1 MSKRR
6 LNERQL
12 NAIVELARPDRGTY
26 EEIAD
31 KIGVSTVTLY
41 KWRQEDAFNE
51 ELKRQ
56 VLRNSVQYLPEVFA
70 SIPKHIIEEGNAAM
84 LRTYLQSLGMLTEKV
99 EVENKSGT
107 DTDVD
112 EMKARIERMRDGKD
126 GEH

>member
-1 MSKRR
+1 MSKRK

-26 EEIAD
+26 EEVAD

-84 LRTYLQSLGMLTEKV
+84 LRTYLQSPDYFPY
-99 EVENKSGT
+99 S
-107 DTDVD
+107 DV
-112 EMKARIERMRDGKD
+112 
-126 GEH
+126 